1 MNDKFNKA
9 LHRELGKHA
18 EKQSE
23 YAPVASVIEPVP

>member
-23 YAPVASVIEPVP
+23 SAPIGSVIELVP